1 MCDENSRAHDRALKD
16 TGYFFLLSHDLR
28 YRNVFFTFHVSSF
41 YWYTKFYRNNC
52 KTIIKQYLS

>member
-28 YRNVFFTFHVSSF
+28 YCNDVIYNFLLFI
-41 YWYTKFYRNNC
+41 YRLL
-52 KTIIKQYLS
+52 IYQIL

>member
-28 YRNVFFTFHVSSF
+28 YRNVLFIIFYFSCIVSLLV
-41 YWYTKFYRNNC
+41 YY
-52 KTIIKQYLS
+52 IL